1 MADDWGTVAQELE
14 RARSL
19 AQRGTLLAGANTV
32 TVAVLLQTMGVLVSP
47 GMATQAD
54 AKFTLLVALLCFVV
68 AAISGAITNSVG
80 LAEASS
86 GVLATAL
93 SAARRASATSAR
105 ILNAGVGFDVV
116 GMVFLALTAVLFV
129 I

>member
-1 MADDWGTVAQELE
+1 MPDDWATVAQELE
-14 RARSL
+14 QARSL

-68 AAISGAITNSVG
+68 AAISGAITNSVR
-80 LAEASS
+80 LAEASN

-93 SAARRASATSAR
+93 SAARQANATSTR

-116 GMVFLALTAVLFV
+116 GMAFLALTAVLFV
-129 I
+129 F

>member
-47 GMATQAD
+47 GMAAQVD

-86 GVLATAL
+86 GVLASAL
-93 SAARRASATSAR
+93 SAARQANATSAR